1 VLRNISCCTPAG
13 DALAIAMPLTV
24 EAAVIYF
31 GIMLDV
37 PATTAY
43 SWLCLYVLYVLH
55 SCR

>member
-1 VLRNISCCTPAG
+1 MPHPAG

-31 GIMLDV
+31 GIVLDV

-43 SWLCLYVLYVLH
+43 P
-55 SCR
+55 